1 MKAAGRMLKMLRMK
15 KNVIMLLAAL
25 MVLCQAGCTVPFRI
39 GQSEDEEASFDYT
52 GQYDMDTLI
61 FEKDGHL
68 TEIAV
73 DDYSSEN
80 FEYGDLEQY
89 IKNSIDQFNLR
100 ESSKKIT
107 FLQYSDDNGIIR
119 SAIRYSNVDAYNKFN
134 NFESEFSLYDAEKIN
149 EKYSSGEL
157 YVVATFT
164 DATGSDALSTDI
176 SQPGLM
182 MYMTDEAISFKVDG
196 GKILYVKN
204 GTFSDDGSV
213 VTNGRGQAI
222 IVFSLGY

>member
-1 MKAAGRMLKMLRMK
+1 MLRIK
-15 KNVIMLLAAL
+15 KTVTLLSVVLVMLCSTA
-25 MVLCQAGCTVPFRI
+25 CTLPFK
-39 GQSEDEEASFDYT
+39 SAESAEEDNEVSFDNLKDYEK
-52 GQYDMDTLI
+52 DTLI

-80 FEYGDLEQY
+80 FEYDDLEQY
-89 IKNSIDQFNLR
+89 IKNSVDQFNLK
-100 ESSKKIT
+100 ESARKIT
-107 FLQYSDDNGIIR
+107 FLDYSDDGGIIR

-134 NFESEFSLYDAEKIN
+134 NFKSEFSLYDAEKIN
-149 EKYSSGEL
+149 EKFSEGEL

-164 DATGSDALSTDI
+164 DATGGDALSTDI
-176 SQPGLM
+176 TGPGLM
-182 MYMTDEAISFKVDG
+182 MYMTDEAIDFKVDG

-204 GTFSDDGSV
+204 GSFSGDGSV
-213 VTNGRGQAI
+213 VTNGNGQAI

>member
-1 MKAAGRMLKMLRMK
+1 MLKLK
-15 KNVIMLLAAL
+15 KNVILILAAAL
-25 MVLCQAGCTVPFRI
+25 VLCQAGCTLPFLK
-39 GQSEDEEASFDYT
+39 GQKNDEDVSFDYT
-52 GQYDMDTLI
+52 GKYEMDTLI
-61 FEKDGHL
+61 FEGDGHL

-73 DDYSSEN
+73 DDYSSAN
-80 FEYGDLEQY
+80 FQYDDLEQY
-89 IKNSIDQFNLR
+89 IKNSVDQFNLK
-100 ESSKKIT
+100 ESSKKIA
-107 FLQYSDDNGIIR
+107 FLQYTDDNGIIK

-149 EKYSSGEL
+149 EKYSSGEM

-164 DATGSDALSTDI
+164 DATGGDALSTDI
-176 SQPGLM
+176 NQPGLM
-182 MYMTDEAISFKVDG
+182 MYMTDEAINFKVDG

-213 VTNGRGQAI
+213 ITSGRDRAI